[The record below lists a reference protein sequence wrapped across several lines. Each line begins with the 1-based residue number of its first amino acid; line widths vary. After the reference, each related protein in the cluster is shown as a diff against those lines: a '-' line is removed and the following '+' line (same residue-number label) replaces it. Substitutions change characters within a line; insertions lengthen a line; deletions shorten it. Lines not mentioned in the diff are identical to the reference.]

1 MIGRLIFLVAL
12 ALPRIAPACA
22 VCFSARDESRT
33 AYVATTVLLSVLP
46 LLYVFGLFGWLVRRT
61 RMREREAE
69 QQRRTIAPLSP
80 RG

>member
-1 MIGRLIFLVAL
+1 MIGRLLVLVVL

-33 AYVATTVLLSVLP
+33 AYVFTTVLLSVLP
-46 LLYVFGLFGWLVRRT
+46 LVFVFGLFGWLIRRT

-69 QQRRTIAPLSP
+69 QQRQAIAPLSS

>member
-1 MIGRLIFLVAL
+1 MIGRWLFLLAL
-12 ALPRIAPACA
+12 ALPRFASACA

-46 LLYVFGLFGWLVRRT
+46 LLFVFGLFGWLLRRT
-61 RMREREAE
+61 RARERQLE
-69 QQRRTIAPLSP
+69 QRPPLGSLAP